1 MLSSPAVSAP
11 EHTLRITPTGTPRA
25 TILFVP
31 PLFEEANRT
40 RRTLV
45 LAMRALAADGFAT
58 LLPDLPGQN
67 ESLVPLE
74 QVDLASW
81 QNALAD
87 TAATIDGPLII
98 ASLRGGALIDHQAKA
113 VAWWRLAPVGGASL
127 LRTLMRARVAADR
140 EAGVTSSL
148 DSLQAEAATAP
159 LLLAGNKLSPAMIAQ
174 LGAAEIQPVAPLRTV
189 ALGSG
194 ADAIAGTP
202 LWLRAEPGEDSAM
215 AEAIAADIAAWSTT
229 CGIS

>member
-1 MLSSPAVSAP
+1 MAISTP

-31 PLFEEANRT
+31 PLFDEANRT

-45 LAMRALAADGFAT
+45 LAMRALAADGFAAQ
-58 LLPDLPGQN
+58 LPDLPGQN

-87 TAATIDGPLII
+87 TAATIDGPLVI
-98 ASLRGGALIDHQAKA
+98 ASLRGGALIDHHAKA
-113 VAWWRLAPVGGASL
+113 AAWWRLAPVSGASL
-127 LRTLMRARVAADR
+127 LRTLMRARIAADR

-148 DSLQAEAATAP
+148 DSLQTDAATAA

-174 LGAAEIQPVAPLRTV
+174 LGTAETHPVAPFRTV
-189 ALGSG
+189 TLGSG

-202 LWLRAEPGEDSAM
+202 LWLRAEPGEDTAM
-215 AEAIAADIAAWSTT
+215 AKAIAADITAWSTT

>member
-1 MLSSPAVSAP
+1 MPIAAP
-11 EHTLRITPTGTPRA
+11 EHQLRIDPAGTPRA
-25 TILFVP
+25 TILIVP

-45 LAMRALAADGFAT
+45 LAMRALAADGFAA

-67 ESLVPLE
+67 ESLVPLAK
-74 QVDLASW
+74 VDLASW
-81 QNALAD
+81 QSALAD
-87 TAATIDGPLII
+87 AAAAIDGPLVI
-98 ASLRGGALIDHQAKA
+98 ASLRGGTLIDHHAKA
-113 VAWWRLAPVGGASL
+113 AAWWRLAPAGGAAL

-140 EAGVTSSL
+140 EAGLTSSL
-148 DSLQAEAATAP
+148 DSLQADAATAP
-159 LLLAGNKLSPAMIAQ
+159 LLLAGNRLSPAMIAQ

-215 AEAIAADIAAWSTT
+215 AAAIAADIAAWSKT
-229 CGIS
+229 CGIG

>member
-1 MLSSPAVSAP
+1 MALPTP
-11 EHTLRITPTGTPRA
+11 EHTLRITPTAAPRA

-45 LAMRALAADGFAT
+45 LAMRALAADGFTT

-67 ESLVPLE
+67 ESLVTLE

-81 QNALAD
+81 QTALAE
-87 TAATIDGPLII
+87 TAAAIDGPLII
-98 ASLRGGALIDHQAKA
+98 ASLRGGALIDHHAKA
-113 VAWWRLAPVGGASL
+113 AAWWRLAPVGGASL

-140 EAGVTSSL
+140 ESGVNSSL

-174 LGAAEIQPVAPLRTV
+174 LGTAETQPVAPLRTV
-189 ALGSG
+189 TLGNG
-194 ADAIAGTP
+194 ADAIAGIP
-202 LWLRAEPGEDSAM
+202 LWLRAEPGEDAAM
-215 AEAIAADIAAWSTT
+215 ATAIAADIAAWSTT